1 MVDYSIEFNGDVWQL
16 SEVADTVTEIVSRY
30 QDPETRVVSDS
41 LRDYASYSARNILF
55 YTSILEKAKAED
67 QPVST
72 HLVDKVFE
80 IVTRTPILIERRN
93 SQYLGHALAAIGI
106 ISSCLGKINEFIVFM
121 KRVVSEGL
129 YVSESSLQEH
139 YGYNFESKKC
149 FTLPASVENPYRV
162 QLSDDVV
169 HRQVFEKMQETISR
183 VSYPTLIRNLV
194 KGDMY
199 LNAQIECEMIPR
211 NIYFYPTD
219 KIKNI
224 ETLIAFVVKQY
235 NLSYTDVLASIF
247 YNPSVVGNGGA
258 FKYTANDAD
267 FLNKKL
273 DADGHGFHGITAFGK
288 VYVDDPEFFC
298 QIDPKMHLGYFN
310 ASYDCIE
317 QLQPRHIIKMIENNN
332 VPEFVWS
339 SKALYDTEFSAKF
352 FADNIDRLYT
362 CANNITR
369 KRFDAKF
376 NLKDIVNLLH

>member
-1 MVDYSIEFNGDVWQL
+1 MDYSIEFNGDVWQI
-16 SEVADTVTEIVSRY
+16 SEVADTVTEIVSRFE
-30 QDPETRVVSDS
+30 DPEMRLITDR
-41 LRDYASYSARNILF
+41 LRDYASYSSRNILL

-80 IVTRTPILIERRN
+80 IITRTPILIERRN
-93 SQYLGHALAAIGI
+93 SQYLGHTLSAIGI
-106 ISSCLGKINEFIVFM
+106 LSSCLGKINEFIVFM

-139 YGYNFESKKC
+139 YGYSFESKRC
-149 FTLPASVENPYRV
+149 FNLPATVENPYRV
-162 QLSDDVV
+162 QLSDDTIY
-169 HRQVFEKMQETISR
+169 RQVFERMQEVMSR
-183 VSYPTLIRNLV
+183 VSYPTLIRNLI
-194 KGDMY
+194 KGDLY
-199 LNAQIECEMIPR
+199 LNAQVECQLNPK

-224 ETLIAFVVKQY
+224 ETLIEFVVKNY
-235 NLSYTDVLASIF
+235 SPSYTDMLTSVF
-247 YNPSVVGNGGA
+247 YNSSIIGSGGA
-258 FKYTANDAD
+258 FKYTANDVD

-273 DADGHGFHGITAFGK
+273 DSEGGFHGISAFGK

-298 QIDPKMHLGYFN
+298 KVSPKMRLGYFN
-310 ASYDCIE
+310 ASYDCME
-317 QLQPRHIIKMIENNN
+317 KLKPKHIIKMIENNN

-339 SKALYDTEFSAKF
+339 SKALLDTEFSAKF

-362 CANNITR
+362 HTSNINR